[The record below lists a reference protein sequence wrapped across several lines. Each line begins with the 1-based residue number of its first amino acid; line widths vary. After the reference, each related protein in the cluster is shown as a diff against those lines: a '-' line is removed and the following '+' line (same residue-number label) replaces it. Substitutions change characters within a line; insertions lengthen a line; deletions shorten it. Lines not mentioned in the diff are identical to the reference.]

1 MNEEK
6 LQRLLARLRER
17 LGASSALDGESHQQL
32 GGVVGDIERSL
43 KAGEA
48 VAPASSHAPRLASLA
63 VKFEAGHPAL
73 AETLRELMDALVKA
87 GI

>member
-1 MNEEK
+1 MSEEK
-6 LQRLLARLRER
+6 LQQLLARVRER
-17 LGASSALDGESHQQL
+17 LGPSSALDGESHQQL

-43 KAGEA
+43 SAG
-48 VAPASSHAPRLASLA
+48 APAASHAPRLASLA